1 MQRLFFFVT
10 AVVVGVVVI
19 GVGVGG
25 AAVADVVVMGCELGS
40 LWAK

>member
-1 MQRLFFFVT
+1 MFCFADCFFVT
-10 AVVVGVVVI
+10 VDVVGIV
-19 GVGVGG
+19 VGVGG